1 MQYTL
6 PHSVCCK
13 KKLNLF
19 RSLCLNLLDTI
30 GSFFL
35 FRHNNFCKKKT
46 KSFYCSFLLLLHCT
60 ASISIVCNFL
70 LLYNTCSHPIT
81 VCRSCK
87 CLYFVKENTH
97 TMYSLVVFSQFLI
110 KYFFLDDIA
119 APSISQSS
127 KLEDAW
133 ASGLLRPIAAYR
145 MPSPCLCNHARSCL
159 SCPTQYC
166 AR

>member
-6 PHSVCCK
+6 PHSFCYK

-35 FRHNNFCKKKT
+35 FRHNNFCKKTT

-110 KYFFLDDIA
+110 KYFLMTLQLPLLVKA
-119 APSISQSS
+119 QSL
-127 KLEDAW
+127 KMH
-133 ASGLLRPIAAYR
+133 GRAAYCGLQR
-145 MPSPCLCNHARSCL
+145 PTACQAHAYV
-159 SCPTQYC
+159 TTH
-166 AR
+166 AVA